1 MIVIFAHYG
10 GIDEIGVFVVP
21 AVLAIL
27 ALRWA
32 ERRAKRAAAEKEFSC
47 VITPAKKNYDLLGVV
62 DQAMVSRAGN
72 SSPMCKKTRA

>member
-1 MIVIFAHYG
+1 MNVIFAHYG

-32 ERRAKRAAAEKEFSC
+32 ERRAKRAAAEKEPESEME
-47 VITPAKKNYDLLGVV
+47 A
-62 DQAMVSRAGN
+62 VSADEG
-72 SSPMCKKTRA
+72 TDGD

>member
-1 MIVIFAHYG
+1 MNVIFAHYG

-32 ERRAKRAAAEKEFSC
+32 ERRAKRAAAEKAADPEME
-47 VITPAKKNYDLLGVV
+47 A
-62 DQAMVSRAGN
+62 VSADEG
-72 SSPMCKKTRA
+72 TDGD

>member
-1 MIVIFAHYG
+1 MNVIFAHYG

-32 ERRAKRAAAEKEFSC
+32 ERRAKRAAAEKEAE
-47 VITPAKKNYDLLGVV
+47 PEMEA
-62 DQAMVSRAGN
+62 VSADEG
-72 SSPMCKKTRA
+72 TDGD